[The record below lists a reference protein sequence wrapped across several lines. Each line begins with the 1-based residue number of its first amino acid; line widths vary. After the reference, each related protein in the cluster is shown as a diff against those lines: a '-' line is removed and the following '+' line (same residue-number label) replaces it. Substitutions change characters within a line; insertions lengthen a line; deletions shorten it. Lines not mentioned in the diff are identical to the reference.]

1 MRDAPQVEVM
11 APSNSDDE
19 TVLSAERSS
28 QHASSSGQPA
38 TQSDR
43 SFENVVFSD
52 LFAPMDADTRL
63 DTVRGLSMRSINAL
77 HRHGARRFR
86 DTHDWTPQSLA
97 HMWNVGTVTVDEILT
112 ALHSAA
118 EDARTRSAHE
128 EMNPHRIPDQDAAD
142 AMDTPDAQHATDRMA
157 IRAAWETNR
166 ALRTIAGWAAAHLAP
181 DLSLPAAL
189 IEVPKQASLPAHVF
203 EAMES
208 LARVEVGTLVP
219 EAERATAQQE
229 LRDWIVLLDTRENA
243 VLRHRILATDPLTL
257 MTLAEVTGVSRE
269 RVRQIDQAV
278 RLKAQQLFTPAWK
291 ALATDLDR
299 VMNTVG
305 EFNVLSAAPHL
316 ELNVRSLIPEVTLTP
331 IEILMRLAGEGEATE
346 GFIAFPDLAT
356 WRRRTQALIEE
367 ALADHV
373 NDLDEFVHRL
383 SAIGIPEGAATEWLS
398 TFDVAV
404 ATDVVAAR
412 PRTLVDRAV
421 LALTEA
427 NEPMTLARINQRFG
441 GGFNE
446 ASIRNALVAD
456 DRLLRVGPK
465 TWALREWE
473 IDEFTGL
480 RDAMVA
486 TLHAHDDRMLLK
498 ELALDMHEHYG
509 VSKASVRVYAGQPP
523 FELDDGIIGIT

>member
-1 MRDAPQVEVM
+1 MGDAPQVKAM
-11 APSNSDDE
+11 APP
-19 TVLSAERSS
+19 TT
-28 QHASSSGQPA
+28 P
-38 TQSDR
+38 SDR
-43 SFENVVFSD
+43 SFEKVEFSE
-52 LFAPMDADTRL
+52 LFAPLDADTRL
-63 DTVRGLSMRSINAL
+63 DTIPGLSMRSINAL
-77 HRHGARRFR
+77 HRQGARRFR
-86 DTHDWTPQSLA
+86 DTHDWTPHLLVR
-97 HMWNVGTVTVDEILT
+97 MWNVGAVTVDEILT
-112 ALHSAA
+112 AFHTAA
-118 EDARTRSAHE
+118 DDARTRMAHHELASHSLPNHDIASTMDSATTHLS
-128 EMNPHRIPDQDAAD
+128 
-142 AMDTPDAQHATDRMA
+142 TDRMA
-157 IRAAWETNR
+157 MHAAWQTSR
-166 ALRTIAGWAAAHLAP
+166 ALRTIAGWASAHLAP
-181 DLSLPAAL
+181 DLAITTAL
-189 IEVPKQASLPAHVF
+189 VEVPKQASLPAYVF
-203 EAMES
+203 EALES
-208 LARVEVGTLVP
+208 LASVRVGTLVP

-229 LRDWIVLLDTRENA
+229 LREWIVLLDTRENA

-269 RVRQIDQAV
+269 RVRQIEQSV
-278 RLKAQQLFTPAWK
+278 RIKARQLFTPDWR

-299 VMNTVG
+299 VKKTAG
-305 EFNVLSAAPHL
+305 EINVLSAAPHL
-316 ELNVRSLIPEVTLTP
+316 ELNIESLIPEVSLSP
-331 IEILMRLAGEGEATE
+331 IEILMRLAGEGEAAE

-356 WRRRTQALIEE
+356 WRRRTQAVIED

-373 NDLDEFVHRL
+373 NDLDEFIHRL

-446 ASIRNALVAD
+446 ASIRNALAAD

-473 IDEFTGL
+473 MDEFTGL

-486 TLHAHDDRMLLK
+486 TLRANDDRMLLK
-498 ELALDMHEHYG
+498 ELALDMHEHFG